1 MKSMY
6 EKVKKFIQVLVG
18 RYSSGNVSDSA
29 AVLAFYSLLSIFPI
43 FFVIGSLLNLF
54 HIHTQEISTYLQP
67 IFPERVYSLLEPV
80 IESTLQSGGASQLS
94 VGLIVT
100 IWSASRAIAAFQRSI
115 NKTYDVAEN
124 QTAVANRIISFVW
137 VLVLILAVMVIML
150 LFAFSQMIFN
160 WLSPIINTP
169 GWIVNLI
176 ATVKWPVTI
185 VVAWFLLSLLFYFVP
200 TAKVKFRYVWVG
212 ALVATIGLMLLAQ
225 GFTYYLRFFAR
236 RIDTYKTIGTFIV
249 LMFWLDF
256 SGVIL
261 LFGGVLNATIQQLF
275 LGDIQEQPDAI
286 DQMMKQARKIGRRGK
301 KRRKKSW
308 ANFYIYSS
316 QLINNSI

>member
-6 EKVKKFIQVLVG
+6 EKIKNFITVLIG

-43 FFVIGSLLNLF
+43 FFVAGSLLNLF
-54 HIHTQEISTYLQP
+54 HIHIQEVSVYLEP
-67 IFPERVYSLLEPV
+67 IFPERVYALLEPV
-80 IESTLQSGGASQLS
+80 IDSTLQSGGASQLS

-124 QTAVANRIISFVW
+124 QTAIANRIISFIW
-137 VLVLILAVMVIML
+137 MLVLILAVMVMML

-160 WLSPIINTP
+160 WLNPIIHTP
-169 GWIVNLI
+169 GWIMQLI
-176 ATVKWPVTI
+176 ATVKWPITI
-185 VVAWFLLSLLFYFVP
+185 VVACFLLSLLFYFVP

-256 SGVIL
+256 SGVIM
-261 LFGGVLNATIQQLF
+261 LFGGVLNATIQQIF
-275 LGDIQEQPDAI
+275 LGDIQEQPDAFE
-286 DQMMKQARKIGRRGK
+286 QVMKQARRIGRRGGK
-301 KRRKKSW
+301 GNRRHKKSGRTKG
-308 ANFYIYSS
+308 
-316 QLINNSI
+316 